1 MIDWPVLKQ
10 LIFMFSSILEAIFN
24 GLESVGIINVGL
36 SLIIFSFICQLFLL
50 PFGIR
55 SGLQEKK
62 NRKRKEA
69 LAALAEEY
77 KDKIKDSETLKSE
90 YEKKKAEIEGQ
101 GKPKKMISILI
112 VLLQIFLIFCMLS
125 SISYMYQNTDVL
137 QQLNDDEIIRAY
149 TFLGMDLRERG
160 LMIGTSLF
168 IPLAYVIAYFV
179 PAKIRKYKAE
189 KKAEEKRL
197 AEMTDMER
205 EMMEEEKKNARK
217 FDPLNFILSIIGI
230 IPILLLAWLSLSV
243 PRFFVLYW
251 FSNMVWKTAQ
261 LYIASVVH
269 NKALPIIEEKRA
281 KKKEKI
287 AKGVVDCDAN

>member
-1 MIDWPVLKQ
+1 MINWPIFKQ
-10 LIFMFSSILEAIFN
+10 LIFLFSSILESVFN
-24 GLESVGIINVGL
+24 GLESIGMVNVGL

-69 LAALAEEY
+69 LVTLTEEY
-77 KDKIKDSETLKSE
+77 KDKMKDSEVLKNE

-101 GKPKKMISILI
+101 GKPKKMLSILI
-112 VLLQIFLIFCMLS
+112 VLMQVFLIFCMLS
-125 SISYMYQNTDVL
+125 SISYMYQNTDIL
-137 QQLNDDEIIRAY
+137 QQLDDEGIIKAY

-168 IPLAYVIAYFV
+168 IPFAYVVAYFV

-197 AEMTDMER
+197 AEMTDIEK
-205 EMMEEEKKNARK
+205 EIMEEEKRNARK
-217 FDPLNFILSIIGI
+217 FDPLNFILSLINA
-230 IPILLLAWLSLSV
+230 IPVILLAWLSLSV

-251 FSNMVWKTAQ
+251 FSNMIWKTVQ
-261 LYIASVVH
+261 LYIASVIH
-269 NKALPIIEEKRA
+269 NKALPVIEEKKR

-287 AKGVVDCDAN
+287 EEGVVNCDAN